1 MQRPSSRFESERG
14 AVLIHV
20 AMAMLVLIGFLTF
33 VVDHG
38 VMWVARAQA
47 QNAADAGALA
57 GAVAM
62 AFDANGWTDRSDT
75 GPGKQS
81 ARQMAISHSV
91 MGAIPVVNMATDVY
105 FTGQPADMCPADA
118 TATPRAFAWTCIATR
133 RATTRCRRSSVR
145 PSGSRRTASA
155 RRRRLASPSPIP
167 ALHEAVYYPGQ
178 VGRQLRHVTE
188 NPGNIPPVFFPED
201 DQFEL
206 HDSPNQNGGPL
217 ANPDVYVRPTS
228 TSPGSGFTVAADLDA
243 RHAQA
248 GGASDR
254 HLSGCSIQSGYRDMT
269 GTARAPTT
277 FGQWLR
283 AQDCRSASGTWSRV
297 RTET

>member
-91 MGAIPVVNMATDVY
+91 MGAIPVVNMATDVC

-118 TATPRAFAWTCIATR
+118 TGGTPCIRVDVYRNQAR
-133 RATTRCRRSSVR
+133 NNRCRRSSVR
-145 PSGSRRTASA
+145 PSGSPHGVRATATA
-155 RRRRLASPSPIP
+155 RVAIADSSTCMKPFIIP
-167 ALHEAVYYPGQ
+167 DKWVDNYDTTP
-178 VGRQLRHVTE
+178 E
-188 NPGNIPPVFFPED
+188 NPGNIPPVFFRTTNSSFTRRPQPERRAAR
-201 DQFEL
+201 E
-206 HDSPNQNGGPL
+206 SRRVCP
-217 ANPDVYVRPTS
+217 ADVNEPGIWIHRCGRP
-228 TSPGSGFTVAADLDA
+228 
-243 RHAQA
+243 R
-248 GGASDR
+248 
-254 HLSGCSIQSGYRDMT
+254 
-269 GTARAPTT
+269 
-277 FGQWLR
+277 
-283 AQDCRSASGTWSRV
+283 
-297 RTET
+297 